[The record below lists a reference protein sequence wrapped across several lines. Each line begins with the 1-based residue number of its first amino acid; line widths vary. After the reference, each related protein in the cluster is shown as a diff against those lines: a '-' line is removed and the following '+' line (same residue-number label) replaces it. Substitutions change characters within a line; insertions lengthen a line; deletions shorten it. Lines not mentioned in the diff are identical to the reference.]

1 MRWRT
6 HLEHSLAAAVKLHA
20 EADAAGF
27 TGAGELAEQS
37 RQDRAGQ
44 SLLQQRRLYERRKN
58 LLRAK
63 EQVSSVNTGRS
74 VSGKTKCV
82 YVKTVLV

>member
-6 HLEHSLAAAVKLHA
+6 HLEHSLAAAMKLHA

-27 TGAGELAEQS
+27 TGAGELAEQC

-44 SLLQQRRLYERRKN
+44 SLLQKRRLYDGEKFTQVKRASIISKDREDREWKN
-58 LLRAK
+58 
-63 EQVSSVNTGRS
+63 
-74 VSGKTKCV
+74 
-82 YVKTVLV
+82 